1 MININRP
8 LTVEENKFI
17 EREMKRAKIKALKTL
32 GFNTKVIAQKMSMKT
47 NKVEGILKEM

>member
-17 EREMKRAKIKALKTL
+17 EREMKTD
-32 GFNTKVIAQKMSMKT
+32 
-47 NKVEGILKEM
+47 KVEGILKEM